1 VTDTA
6 AVVRALSSCF
16 REDPFHHGRLGVGA
30 TECDGFH
37 KRMLA
42 AFEEAARDPV
52 GFAARHRPQHPSAEQ
67 SAPAREAGQPDYG
80 WGQAFAKASGQA
92 PSGAT

>member
-6 AVVRALSSCF
+6 DVVRSLSSYF
-16 REDPFHHGRLGVGA
+16 QAAPVHHGRIGVGYA
-30 TECDGFH
+30 EFDAFH
-37 KRMLA
+37 ANMLA

-52 GFAARHRPQHPSAEQ
+52 GFAARHCPQHPSAEQ
-67 SAPAREAGQPDYG
+67 SAPAREAEQPDYG

-92 PSGAT
+92 PGKAT